1 MYELKDLLDMC
12 VEYLEKNITDGN
24 VVEIWS
30 LAETLENE
38 KLKKRALD
46 YLGKK
51 QKMMDVVPGLR
62 ETLKDPH
69 FMESL
74 VNYMSAQMELLAVAL
89 ERAEVKIKLDGPWP

>member
-1 MYELKDLLDMC
+1 MC
-12 VEYLEKNITDGN
+12 AEYLEKNILIADAN

-51 QKMMDVVPGLR
+51 QKMIDVVPGLR
-62 ETLKDPH
+62 ETLKDLQV
-69 FMESL
+69 MESL
-74 VNYMSAQMELLAVAL
+74 VNYMSAQMNLLAVEL
-89 ERAEVKIKLDGPWP
+89 ESAEVKIELNGCWP